1 MRILTT
7 YIINKHRG
15 HEKRSCKWPV
25 FLCMVLISG
34 CVTRTLN
41 EDVIEQHMLRQQPQ
55 LALAELESR
64 DIKTRNRV
72 LYYLDKAILLRME
85 GNFSASNQAL
95 EDAKSLAAQT
105 EALSLREQAEAVSV
119 NDAQRSYYLSDFEQS
134 LLYCIKIMNY
144 LELQQT
150 QEARVE
156 VLQLNEWLKQHE
168 QTKLPFAR
176 YLSGLVFEFNHESD
190 EALISYRQAYEEYRA
205 LGQTLPLILQQ
216 DLLRLSQFL
225 HLTDEHQRYLG
236 EFGKITWPT
245 QDTFKQSASVT
256 VIILNGL
263 IPRKHS
269 QEIAIQSPK
278 DGQLHRVSLPFYEQR
293 QTPVTSAFLSSLSSS
308 RSKSETEVLA
318 NLDVYAANSLK
329 KDLPAIMARALA
341 RASIKN
347 KVMDEAADKNP
358 WLGLALNVA
367 TFVTETADTRG
378 WYTLPQQL
386 LISRVSLEA
395 DKTQDI
401 TLELSGTTL
410 PAAQKTWTQQKPTN
424 NQMQLHTWH
433 WTESEVIQQ

>member
-1 MRILTT
+1 MRILTKH
-7 YIINKHRG
+7 IMNKHRG
-15 HEKRSCKWPV
+15 HKKRSCTWPV
-25 FLCMVLISG
+25 FLCMLLISG

-41 EDVIEQHMLRQQPQ
+41 EDVIEQYMLRQQPQ
-55 LALAELESR
+55 QALAELESR

-95 EDAKSLAAQT
+95 ENAKSLAAQT

-134 LLYCIKIMNY
+134 LLYCIKTMNY

-263 IPRKHS
+263 IPRKQS
-269 QEIAIQSPK
+269 QEVAIQSPK
-278 DGQLHRVSLPFYEQR
+278 DGQLHRISLPFYEQR
-293 QTPVTSAFLSSLSSS
+293 HAPVTRAFLTSPQ
-308 RSKSETEVLA
+308 SKNETEILA
-318 NLDVYAANSLK
+318 HLDHDAANALK
-329 KDLPAIMARALA
+329 NDMPAIMTRAIARTGV
-341 RASIKN
+341 KN

-410 PAAQKTWTQQKPTN
+410 PAAQKTWTQQKPTK

-433 WTESEVIQQ
+433 WTESEVIQR

>member
-1 MRILTT
+1 MRIL
-7 YIINKHRG
+7 NKPKG
-15 HEKRSCKWPV
+15 HKKRSCTWSV
-25 FLCMVLISG
+25 FLCMLMISG

-41 EDVIEQHMLRQQPQ
+41 EDVIEQYMLRQQPQ
-55 LALAELESR
+55 QALAELESR
-64 DIKTRNRV
+64 NIKTRNRV

-134 LLYCIKIMNY
+134 LLYCIKTMNY
-144 LELQQT
+144 LELQQA

-156 VLQLNEWLKQHE
+156 VLQLTEWLKQHE

-190 EALISYRQAYEEYRA
+190 EALISYRQAYDEYRA
-205 LGQTLPLILQQ
+205 LEQNIPLILQQ

-225 HLTDEHQRYLG
+225 HLTDEHQRYLS
-236 EFGKITWPT
+236 EFGEITWPT
-245 QDTFKQSASVT
+245 QEVFKQSASVT

-269 QEIAIQSPK
+269 QEVAIQSPK
-278 DGQLHRVSLPFYEQR
+278 DGQIHRISLPFYEQR
-293 QTPVTSAFLSSLSSS
+293 RAPVTRAFLTSPQ
-308 RSKSETEVLA
+308 SKNETEILA
-318 NLDVYAANSLK
+318 RLDHDASNALK
-329 KDLPAIMARALA
+329 NDMPAIMARAIA
-341 RASIKN
+341 RTGVKN

-410 PAAQKTWTQQKPTN
+410 PTSQKTWTQQKLTK